1 MRNAI
6 LKFKLMVMAL
16 GAILILSCSGD
27 DGEDGIDGIN
37 GIDGVDGADG
47 ADGNANV
54 VSVLVSGVDIVIGD
68 NTIDLPELTQDIF
81 DTGFVIGY
89 TRVPANTDSWE
100 SLPVVIGSEVRLD
113 FTEIQVGSVILESTF
128 NQTLNFRFVLVAGT
142 SATGKT
148 SQATTLKELEKAG
161 IDINNHREVMDY
173 FGLDY

>member
-16 GAILILSCSGD
+16 GAILILSCSGE
-27 DGEDGIDGIN
+27 DGMDGAIGPQGVDGIDGQ
-37 GIDGVDGADG
+37 
-47 ADGNANV
+47 DGNANV
-54 VSVLVSGVDIVIGD
+54 VSVLVSGVDIAAGS

-81 DTGFVIGY
+81 DNGFIIGY
-89 TRVPANTDSWE
+89 VTIPERPNFWE
-100 SLPVVIGSEVRLD
+100 SIPVVIGSEVRLD
-113 FTEIQVGSVILESTF
+113 ITEFTVGSVILDATF

-148 SQATTLKELEKAG
+148 SQATTLKELKEAG
-161 IDINNHREVMDY
+161 IDINNYREVMDY